1 MRQEWPGK
9 AGLART
15 SARRQGYIDM
25 FNTTNIQEDLD
36 AALALVLSGQYRCL
50 VLPSAGLG
58 TGVAALPL
66 EAPRTHAFLEAA
78 VLRLRASL
86 GAL

>member
-1 MRQEWPGK
+1 MPPPADFHLIFGP
-9 AGLART
+9 AGDLT
-15 SARRQGYIDM
+15 FDY
-25 FNTTNIQEDLD
+25 NTTNIQEDLD